1 MAVIYPSDLF
11 TNNAK
16 YFQTLSG
23 QKQRFLPTVCV
34 AS

>member
-23 QKQRFLPTVCV
+23 QK
-34 AS
+34 